1 MNQDLR
7 PPPQPDATTSFFWD
21 AASKGRLMLQRCSA
35 CGYLQHPPDVVCT
48 ECQRDELDHVE
59 VSGRGHLYSFAVA
72 ERAFHP
78 GFVAHLP
85 YVVALVEL
93 VEQPGLRLL
102 TNIVETDPDLL
113 RIGMPL
119 EVVFEKRGDIGLPQF
134 RPTRTHR

>member
-1 MNQDLR
+1 MV
-7 PPPQPDATTSFFWD
+7 
-21 AASKGRLMLQRCSA
+21 QRCSA

-48 ECQRDELDHVE
+48 ECQQAELEHVE
-59 VSGRGHLYSFAVA
+59 LSGQGHLYSFAVA

-78 GFVAHLP
+78 GFVSYLP

-102 TNIVETDPDLL
+102 TNIVEADPNLL

-119 EVVFEKRGDIGLPQF
+119 EVTFEKRGHIGLPQF
-134 RPTRTHR
+134 RPARTDR